1 MAEKITCPECGEEF
15 DLGEGYKKHL
25 EALEKKAVI
34 DADKR
39 NKEDYEKKL
48 EQGRKKDKEISEAKV
63 KAEKE
68 KTDKIQQE
76 LLAEKQE
83 ERKLTSN
90 TRIITQ
96 IFLQQK
102 LSPKRKT

>member
-25 EALEKKAVI
+25 EALEKKAVK

-68 KTDKIQQE
+68 KTDKPKIYSD
-76 LLAEKQE
+76 LK
-83 ERKLTSN
+83 
-90 TRIITQ
+90 TRFCFQKTNSVFII
-96 IFLQQK
+96 
-102 LSPKRKT
+102 